1 MQISNVFSFEIGGP
15 ASSELI
21 TNAFRNFDSNYPR
34 PTCNGSLLDLDLYQ
48 RKVILYE
55 LVTSQENIVE
65 LVEGVVIS
73 SDGKMK
79 ESQEYFMQS
88 QPSFKGFN
96 LMTIDSINCTL
107 DGVVSSID
115 EIDKLRKG
123 NRSDLAID
131 QERANHLDKYYQEI
145 VDHRCLEGIVFKDL
159 STPYGLGDKFRCLG
173 YWFKLK
179 NDYEKHGNTADI
191 DVVVVGASYATG
203 LSRSGLL
210 NSFLVG
216 CTDANSLGPTKYM
229 TLASINGGGM
239 TFEKLGKLLTLTGYK
254 INSSKDTIELGK
266 WFKMPNH
273 GKDVPGFIS
282 MKSYQRSMDGDLDG
296 WKSKKVQYPD
306 LWIEPEDSFVLTINA
321 GEIVS
326 SNDYS
331 AGVTL
336 RFPRISQIRVEG
348 FDGNSKH
355 AFEVESVS
363 DLHDIYFQ
371 RRSQQYL
378 ASQEIFSQTQD
389 AIYSQNFPQSS
400 QNRFLSQSQL
410 AKKSKS
416 RKSRRSNS
424 RNTLEMQISNVSRKI
439 EFESDI
445 FGGFSFAV
453 LEGTYTLN
461 SNDPISQEAREQGW
475 YRKASTVKSRDDVID
490 FVLKHRG
497 KCDVTGN
504 GDVDFIIGGKID
516 DARVVIHR
524 KLYYLCI
531 G

>member
-1 MQISNVFSFEIGGP
+1 MFSLKIGGP

-21 TNAFRNFDSNYPR
+21 TNAFRKFDSNYPR
-34 PTCNGSLLDLDLYQ
+34 PRCSGSLLDLDLYQ

-55 LVTSQENIVE
+55 LVTSQENVVE
-65 LVEGVVIS
+65 LVEGIVIS

-79 ESQEYFMQS
+79 ESQEYFMHS
-88 QPSFKGFN
+88 QPSFKCFN

-107 DGVVSSID
+107 DGFVASID

-123 NRSDLAID
+123 KRSDLAID
-131 QERANHLDKYYQEI
+131 QERANHLDNYYHEI
-145 VDHRCLEGIVFKDL
+145 VYHRCLEGMVFKDL

-210 NSFLVG
+210 NRFLVG
-216 CTDANSLGPTKYM
+216 CTDANSLEPVKYM
-229 TLASINGGGM
+229 TLGTINGGGM
-239 TFEKLGKLLTLTGYK
+239 TFEKLGELLTLTGYK
-254 INSSKDTIELGK
+254 INSSKDTIELGN

-296 WKSKKVQYPD
+296 WRSKKAHYPD
-306 LWIEPEDSFVLTINA
+306 LWIEPDNSFVLTINA
-321 GEIVS
+321 AEIVS
-326 SNDYS
+326 STDYS

-336 RFPRISQIRVEG
+336 RFPRISQIRSEG
-348 FDGNSKH
+348 FDCNPKH
-355 AFEVESVS
+355 ASEVESVS
-363 DLHDIYFQ
+363 VLHDIYFQ
-371 RRSQQYL
+371 RRSQQYI
-378 ASQEIFSQTQD
+378 ASQEIFTQTQD
-389 AIYSQNFPQSS
+389 TIYSQNFPQLS
-400 QNRFLSQSQL
+400 QSRFLPPSQL

-416 RKSRRSNS
+416 RKGRRSNH
-424 RNTLEMQISNVSRKI
+424 NTLERPISKISRKI
-439 EFESDI
+439 EFESDT

-453 LEGTYTLN
+453 LEGNYNLDN
-461 SNDPISQEAREQGW
+461 NDAISQEAREQGW
-475 YRKASTVKSRDDVID
+475 YGIASKVKSRDDVID
-490 FVLKHRG
+490 FILKHRG

-504 GDVDFIIGGKID
+504 GDVDFIIGGRID

-524 KLYYLCI
+524 KLDYLSI